1 MDRKFVVVGI
11 ILIFSGI
18 ILGAFGA
25 HGLKKIL
32 EDFPEKIA
40 SFETGVR
47 YQMYS
52 GFAFLILGLNSDKL
66 IFSLKPIFAF
76 WIIGTLFFS
85 GSIYFLSIQSV
96 LGISLKFLGPIT
108 PLGGLLLILGWII
121 LLMKFILKKPIEI
134 KAKNQTSNI

>member
-32 EDFPEKIA
+32 EEFPEKIA

-76 WIIGTLFFS
+76 WIIG
-85 GSIYFLSIQSV
+85 
-96 LGISLKFLGPIT
+96 PIT

-121 LLMKFILKKPIEI
+121 LLMKFILK
-134 KAKNQTSNI
+134 NR